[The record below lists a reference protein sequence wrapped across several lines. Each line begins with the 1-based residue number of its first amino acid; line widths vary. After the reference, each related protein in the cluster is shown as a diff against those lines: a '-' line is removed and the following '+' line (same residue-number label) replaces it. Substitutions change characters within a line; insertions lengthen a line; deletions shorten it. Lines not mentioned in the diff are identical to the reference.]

1 MPRAPR
7 FNASG
12 IKSGA
17 SKVLKFSIVL
27 PMFLTIMF
35 PLIYGFSMHS
45 PEPHGMKIG
54 IVGSDTQTQQ
64 LATKLDAKAG
74 EAYDVQAVGSV
85 DDAKHEIESL
95 NIRAAWDPKTNT
107 EYVAT
112 MGSTSASQFAE
123 GYLDKVAPQVLT
135 QTGKYQNPDQVPKP
149 TVEDLVPPPANDGM
163 GTSLM
168 FMGLP
173 VLLAGFMTAVGLR
186 SNLAKLSGKV
196 AISIMG
202 VMALFY
208 ATIPTFIAYGI
219 HGAFTEHALPVY
231 LLLAFMSFTVMLFHT
246 GGMRLIGLYMALP
259 TMFLLVLLGIPAS
272 GAGMA
277 IELVPSVF
285 QGLHRIL
292 PTPALMEALRRIL
305 YFPEAPL
312 SASLITLLLWFF
324 LALILLAASF
334 LKRPAP
340 QDADAMSFETD
351 LDPSAPAD
359 AMGRHVRRGYSSPG
373 FRHFFG
379 SRRSV
384 NDEQMQ
390 NRRGLI
396 HAFKLPII
404 VTIALPLM
412 YIGVVHAPS
421 PNHMKIDVVAADSS
435 STQLA
440 EALEGLPEDAYEV
453 KTVKTAD
460 DARQD
465 VLENKARA
473 AYVPASAAEGISERE
488 SPSSSV
494 LFVATGNGMQAE
506 TAAQKLVSTL
516 TQGAPMEK
524 VDLAP
529 TTQND
534 KFGMSLMYL
543 GMGGIVGSN
552 LAGMMIGLVGRAWHW
567 GRRVIWVIGVAAA
580 NTFLQ
585 YLISVHVVHFLDP
598 GAPWTVWGI
607 LFLTSLTIQFFTLGG
622 ALFLRGSVMTIS
634 LPLFVMCGVPSSGL
648 LLPLDMA
655 PQVFTV
661 LNHLVPS
668 SAALGAMRL
677 QVYLPDASVTGDL
690 ILEFVWLVIGL
701 LLYTAGH
708 LWVRSRQKKYSEQ
721 EQAEAEQ
728 YEDGKAGEFEGNV
741 LTGNDSPETRQI
753 RVIEAKRR
761 RQGHDGPRHEAQD
774 PRRGQGLSERP

>member
-1 MPRAPR
+1 MSRSPRIS
-7 FNASG
+7 ASG

-45 PEPHGMKIG
+45 PQPHGMKIA
-54 IVGSDTQTQQ
+54 IVGSDAQTQH
-64 LATKLDAKAG
+64 LATKLDAQAG
-74 EAYDVQAVGSV
+74 DAYDVTAVGSV
-85 DDAKHEIESL
+85 DDAKHAIKSL
-95 NIRAAWDPKTNT
+95 DIRAAWDPKTNT

-112 MGSTSASQFAE
+112 MGSTSAAQFAE

-135 QTGKYQNPDQVPKP
+135 QTGQYQDPSQVPKP
-149 TVEDLVPPPANDGM
+149 TVDDLVPPPPNDGM

-208 ATIPTFIAYGI
+208 ATIPVFIAYAV

-231 LLLAFMSFTVMLFHT
+231 LLLAGMCFTVMLFHT

-259 TMFLLVLLGIPAS
+259 TMFLLVLLGIPSS

-277 IELVPSVF
+277 IELVPPIF
-285 QGLHRIL
+285 QGLHRVL

-305 YFPEAPL
+305 YFPDAPL
-312 SASLITLLLWFF
+312 SASLSTLLLWFF
-324 LALILLAASF
+324 LAVILLAASF
-334 LKRPAP
+334 LRRPTSKDE
-340 QDADAMSFETD
+340 DALSSE
-351 LDPSAPAD
+351 SAD
-359 AMGRHVRRGYSSPG
+359 GQQSDGVRSGRHIRAGYSSLR
-373 FRHFFG
+373 FRDFFG
-379 SRRSV
+379 SRRTV
-384 NDEQMQ
+384 TEEQMQ
-390 NRRGLI
+390 NRRGLV

-404 VTIALPLM
+404 VAIALPLM
-412 YIGVVHAPS
+412 YIGVVHSPS
-421 PNHMKIDVVAADSS
+421 PNHMKIDVVASDTSS
-435 STQLA
+435 HKLVQ
-440 EALEGLPEDAYEV
+440 ALDDLPKDDYEV
-453 KTVKTAD
+453 RSVKSAD

-473 AYVPASAAEGISERE
+473 AYVPASSAAGISERT
-488 SPSSSV
+488 SDSSAV
-494 LFVATGNGMQAE
+494 LFVATGNGMQSESAAE
-506 TAAQKLVSTL
+506 KLVGTL
-516 TQGAPMEK
+516 TQGAPLQK

-529 TTQND
+529 TPQND

-543 GMGGIVGSN
+543 GMGGVVGSN

-567 GRRVIWVIGVAAA
+567 GRRIVWVVGVAAA
-580 NTFLQ
+580 NTLLQ
-585 YLISVHVVHFLDP
+585 YLISVHVVHFLEP

-655 PQVFTV
+655 PQLYTV

-668 SAALGAMRL
+668 SAAIGAMRL
-677 QVYLPDASVTGDL
+677 QVYLPEASIRGDL
-690 ILEFVWLVIGL
+690 ILEFVWLAIGI

-708 LWVRSRQKKYSEQ
+708 LWVQHLKKKNAAQ

-728 YEDGKAGEFEGNV
+728 YEGQDAGEFEGNA
-741 LTGNDSPETRQI
+741 LTGSDSPETRQL
-753 RVIEAKRR
+753 RVINAKRKQR
-761 RQGHDGPRHEAQD
+761 A
-774 PRRGQGLSERP
+774 